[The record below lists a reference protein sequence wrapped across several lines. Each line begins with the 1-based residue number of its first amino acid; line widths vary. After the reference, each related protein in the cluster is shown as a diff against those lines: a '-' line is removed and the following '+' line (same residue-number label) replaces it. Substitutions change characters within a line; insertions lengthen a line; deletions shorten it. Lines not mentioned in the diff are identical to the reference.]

1 MAYVALFSPRRL
13 PVFFKESH
21 SDSRTWIRNRTRES
35 YTSVVAER
43 TTCTLTCTHN
53 PPLPPNFPPNL
64 TNTHLPA
71 CVSRK
76 SFHILRITPLCIIR
90 KLKLHSREAY
100 IRELLIREPLRDD
113 RPSSNISHLPL
124 SIPAV
129 FFVFPLFVPFG
140 LRFVTLD
147 RFAGVA
153 PHFRCRFPP
162 SSLPLRESMPCAM
175 QMWVNL
181 LWACFPHSL
190 SRGRDTEEGGF

>member
-1 MAYVALFSPRRL
+1 MALFSPRRL

-76 SFHILRITPLCIIR
+76 LFHIFRITPLCIIR

-113 RPSSNISHLPL
+113 RPSANISPSTLYTRSLFFFSPFPSFLDCAL
-124 SIPAV
+124 SPSIV
-129 FFVFPLFVPFG
+129 SRE
-140 LRFVTLD
+140 LRHIS
-147 RFAGVA
+147 GVA
-153 PHFRCRFPP
+153 SPLP
-162 SSLPLRESMPCAM
+162 SSLCAKVCHV
-175 QMWVNL
+175 Q
-181 LWACFPHSL
+181 CKC
-190 SRGRDTEEGGF
+190 G